1 MASSDGRLNG
11 LLHTSSAPRP
21 ATTEAQQLDLFR
33 DSPITRAVNT
43 LLDALRAGDAAEAR
57 SARDRLVELE
67 PGHAHAAPGAALI
80 GMLETPAPG
89 DAGQGLE
96 WTRRLEGEWA
106 PAASALFGAI
116 GGAEVLAPFW
126 RAAGRAIESEGRLD
140 SRRPDRHPSAA
151 YLRGRDWQSVKRS
164 VLATPDYEGAPGL
177 LARLAEA
184 ECRMGH
190 RHRAVSH
197 WFTLCWRAP
206 EAFRTLID
214 GPDFPDPAT
223 RDAWSLAG
231 DQDDPGFEMSPEWFP
246 AWMLLHEYGLARAL
260 AQRTGERGRDSART
274 EPGGENDPERAFGL
288 LAALLTRP
296 AADAENLALRRALRS
311 VHPGLFRRYMAM
323 LDSRTANRPASSP

>member
-1 MASSDGRLNG
+1 MASSNGRLNG

-21 ATTEAQQLDLFR
+21 TMATETKQLDLFR
-33 DSPITRAVNT
+33 DSPVTSAVNT
-43 LLDALRAGDAAEAR
+43 LLDAIRAGDAGEAR
-57 SARDRLVELE
+57 SARARIVELA
-67 PGHAHAAPGAALI
+67 PGHALAAPGGALI
-80 GMLETPAPG
+80 EMLETPAPG

-106 PAASALFGAI
+106 PAASALFGTV
-116 GGAEVLAPFW
+116 GGAELLAPFW
-126 RAAGRAIESEGRLD
+126 RAAGRAIESGGRLD
-140 SRRPDRHPSAA
+140 PRRPDRHPSAA
-151 YLRGRDWQSVKRS
+151 YLRGRDWRNVKRS
-164 VLATPDYEGAPGL
+164 VLATPDHEGAPGL
-177 LARLAEA
+177 LARFAEA

-214 GPDFPDPAT
+214 DPDFPDPAT

-231 DQDDPGFEMSPEWFP
+231 DQDDPEFEMSPEWFP

-260 AQRTGERGRDSART
+260 AQRTGERDGRT
-274 EPGGENDPERAFGL
+274 ERGGENDPERAFGL
-288 LAALLTRP
+288 LATLLTRP
-296 AADAENLALRRALRS
+296 ADDAENLALRRALRS

-323 LDSRTANRPASSP
+323 LDSWTARRHASSP